1 MSGNSGDAATAA
13 PPSRAQASNVSFDLH
28 SLGWKAFQDLCLAIA
43 EEVLKRP
50 VETFLSSHDGGRDG
64 AFIGSWNAD
73 STSPQAGKTTIQCK
87 FTSKRAARLGLSEI
101 KDELEKAGRL
111 AARGLADDYV
121 LLTNY
126 FTSGEASATIATAF
140 EGVGVKRC
148 LVLGA
153 DWITR
158 QIQSS
163 ARLRVM
169 VPRVYG
175 LGDLSQI
182 LDERAYDQSR
192 AILSMLGDDLAC
204 FVVTD
209 AHRKSVRALLDHQ
222 FVLLLG
228 DPASGK
234 STIAA
239 SLALGA
245 LDHWG
250 CPTIRISSPEEVA
263 RHWNPHEQKQFFWID
278 DAFGATQYQRHS
290 TDAWNRQLPLMNT
303 ALRKGAR
310 FLLTSR
316 TYIWR
321 AAYHDLKTSA
331 FPLFDRSQVVID
343 VQGLRKEEKAQI
355 LYNHIKLGDQSQ
367 EFRRDVKPFLADLA
381 ADNHFLPETARRLGS
396 SFFTSN
402 LVVSGFG
409 ILDFARRPVAFL
421 KEVLRN
427 LDEGTAAA
435 VALVFMHGGSVP
447 SPVDADHRTKVIADL
462 LGVSTS
468 QIRGALEALQG
479 SLMLLVQ
486 GPEGLHWTFKH
497 PTIGDA
503 YAALVADSPELTEI
517 YLRGAKREKLL
528 REVVCSGV
536 TIEGASVHV
545 PHKLYPLLIE
555 RVTEKPL
562 DFYTRYFL
570 AERCDR
576 YFLEAFIDRQPTLL
590 DQRVL
595 PFMAYS
601 SETRIMAKLHELGL
615 LPEDKRLAFV
625 EHVEELTVETPD
637 GAVLRDDNL
646 RSLFTDQEFAA
657 LKDRIEEETIP
668 ALESLISEWESN
680 CGSDDDPD
688 SYFEEFDRFL
698 ESVEMEYDEQA
709 TIVMQAR
716 NAREKIKRAVESLNE
731 SREPTKV
738 ERIETPSNQ
747 EIEGGGDLE
756 TIFEDLDQG
765 IFERS

>member
-1 MSGNSGDAATAA
+1 MFGHNEDVATAA
-13 PPSRAQASNVSFDLH
+13 AHSRAQASNVSFDLH

-50 VETFLSSHDGGRDG
+50 VEAFLASHDGGRDG
-64 AFIGSWNAD
+64 AFIGSWSGDPA
-73 STSPQAGKTTIQCK
+73 SSEAGKSTIQCK
-87 FTSKRAARLGLSEI
+87 FTSKRDAKLGLPEI

-126 FTSGEASATIATAF
+126 FVSGEASATIAAAF
-140 EGVGVKRC
+140 QGVGVKRC

-158 QIQSS
+158 KIQSS

-182 LDERAYDQSR
+182 LDERAYAQSR
-192 AILSMLGDDLAC
+192 SILSMLGDDLAC
-204 FVVTD
+204 FVITD

-263 RHWNPHEQKQFFWID
+263 RHWNPHEERQFFWID

-303 ALRKGAR
+303 ALKKGTR

-321 AAYHDLKTSA
+321 AAHRDLKTSS
-331 FPLFDRSQVVID
+331 FPLFDRSQVIID
-343 VQGLRKEEKAQI
+343 VQGLKKEEKAQI
-355 LYNHIKLGDQSQ
+355 LYNHIKFGDQSQ

-381 ADNHFLPETARRLGS
+381 ADSHFLPETARRLGS
-396 SFFTSN
+396 KFFTSN
-402 LVVSGFG
+402 LVLSGHG

-427 LDEGTAAA
+427 LDEPTAAA

-447 SPVDADHRTKVIADL
+447 SPVEADHRTNIVAEL
-462 LGVSTS
+462 LGVTTA
-468 QIRGALEALQG
+468 QMRAALEALQG
-479 SLMLLVQ
+479 SLMLLID
-486 GPEGLHWTFKH
+486 GPDGLHWTFKH

-536 TIEGASVHV
+536 TIEGAFVQV
-545 PHKLYPLLIE
+545 PRKLY
-555 RVTEKPL
+555 
-562 DFYTRYFL
+562 
-570 AERCDR
+570 
-576 YFLEAFIDRQPTLL
+576 
-590 DQRVL
+590 
-595 PFMAYS
+595 
-601 SETRIMAKLHELGL
+601 
-615 LPEDKRLAFV
+615 
-625 EHVEELTVETPD
+625 
-637 GAVLRDDNL
+637 
-646 RSLFTDQEFAA
+646 LFH
-657 LKDRIEEETIP
+657 P
-668 ALESLISEWESN
+668 
-680 CGSDDDPD
+680 G
-688 SYFEEFDRFL
+688 
-698 ESVEMEYDEQA
+698 
-709 TIVMQAR
+709 
-716 NAREKIKRAVESLNE
+716 
-731 SREPTKV
+731 
-738 ERIETPSNQ
+738 
-747 EIEGGGDLE
+747 
-756 TIFEDLDQG
+756 
-765 IFERS
+765 